1 MEDDIVEEARPRAEE
16 DDFAM
21 SEDEMDDF
29 IDDGRRAG
37 QVKAR
42 RAPKGVSSHGI
53 EASPSL
59 SLVPSASLTI
69 LHVAIDTCFGIWH
82 KLDAFNRAGTR
93 HCVAICL
100 MMMCGRDPNYTPLQ
114 RLKLKLA
121 IFGAGQE
128 PSQVIMAVHKPPTSC
143 SALTMCAYCVKL
155 R

>member
-59 SLVPSASLTI
+59 SLVPSPPLTI
-69 LHVAIDTCFGIWH
+69 LIVISNHRHTLWRS
-82 KLDAFNRAGTR
+82 KPRA
-93 HCVAICL
+93 
-100 MMMCGRDPNYTPLQ
+100 
-114 RLKLKLA
+114 
-121 IFGAGQE
+121 
-128 PSQVIMAVHKPPTSC
+128 
-143 SALTMCAYCVKL
+143 
-155 R
+155 